1 MQLTAGFIS
10 MLGQADV
17 PAAAPAPSVG
27 FWIVL
32 LAVLALAPFL
42 FTLITSFA
50 KLVIIGGIMR
60 QAIGTPQIPPNS
72 VITGIALIL
81 TLHIM
86 SPVAI
91 DAFAR
96 YKTVQQQREVE
107 IAALPEDQRA
117 AKRAEYEAT
126 SQIVDDVLVSVEQPI
141 RKFLTQHASKENV
154 ALFER
159 LQAKL
164 SRGNDVPAV
173 NEAAKQFF
181 GEDENMQRLVH
192 DLVVLAP
199 AFMLTELI
207 EAFQIGFMIFIPFLV
222 IDLAVSNILL
232 AMGMHMLSPVTI
244 SLPFK
249 LLLFV
254 LIDGWTLILQG
265 VVLGYT

>member
-1 MQLTAGFIS
+1 MLTSHGLSVLA
-10 MLGQADV
+10 QAD
-17 PAAAPAPSVG
+17 AAGGGSSENIG
-27 FWIVL
+27 FWIAL
-32 LAVLALAPFL
+32 LAAMALAPFL

-91 DAFAR
+91 DAFSR
-96 YKTVQQQREVE
+96 YKALQAEHEAE
-107 IAALPEDQRA
+107 IAALPENEREA
-117 AKRAEYEAT
+117 ARKAYEQSNQKVA
-126 SQIVDDVLVSVEQPI
+126 DMLASVEAPI
-141 RKFLTQHASKENV
+141 RKFLTQHASPENI
-154 ALFER
+154 ALFEQ
-159 LQAKL
+159 LQVKL
-164 SRGNDVPAV
+164 SRGNDVPPID
-173 NEAAKQFF
+173 EAAGELF
-181 GEDENMQRLVH
+181 GDNPNIEALVY

-199 AFMLTELI
+199 AFMLTELV

-254 LIDGWTLILQG
+254 LIDGWTLIIQG

>member
-1 MQLTAGFIS
+1 MQWTAGFIT
-10 MLGQADV
+10 MLGQAD
-17 PAAAPAPSVG
+17 AANADASPSIG

-32 LAVLALAPFL
+32 LAVMALAPFL

-91 DAFAR
+91 DAFTR
-96 YKTVQQQREVE
+96 YKTLQAQREVE
-107 IAALPEDQRA
+107 LAALPQAERD
-117 AKRAEYEAT
+117 AKVKEYESAG
-126 SQIVDDVLVSVEQPI
+126 QVVEDMIESVETPI
-141 RKFLTQHASKENV
+141 RKFLTKHASRENI

-164 SRGNDVPAV
+164 SRNNEVPAV
-173 NEAAKQFF
+173 NEAVGQLF
-181 GEDENMQRLVH
+181 GDDENIQRLAN

-199 AFMLTELI
+199 AFMLTELT

-265 VVLGYT
+265 VVLGYS